1 MKYGYVR
8 ISKKNMVSDRQHEEL
23 SKYNLDRVYEDKQTG
38 SNFDRPNYMKLRDEI
53 LREGDELYIKE
64 VDRLGRNKTQT
75 LEELKVLKDKGVII
89 RILEI
94 PTTLSA
100 EADGTPQ
107 NRLMLEMMNNML
119 IEMYTTFAQ
128 LELEKIKSRTKEALK
143 VKKDNGDILGRPKTE
158 RPKEFEKIYKQWK
171 NKDITAVQAMKL
183 LDLKKTKFYE
193 FVREYEGKVPRVRKK
208 KEA

>member
-23 SKYNLDRVYEDKQTG
+23 GKYNLDRIYEDKQTG
-38 SNFDRPNYMKLRDEI
+38 SNFDRPNYIKLRDEI

-143 VKKDNGDILGRPKTE
+143 VKKDNGDVLGRPKTE

-183 LDLKKTKFYE
+183 LELKKTKFYE
-193 FVREYEGKVPRVRKK
+193 FVREYEGKVPRVREK

>member
-23 SKYNLDRVYEDKQTG
+23 SRYNLDRVYEDKQTG
-38 SNFDRPNYMKLRDEI
+38 SNFDRPNYIKLRDEI

-100 EADGTPQ
+100 EADGTAQ
-107 NRLMLEMMNNML
+107 NKLMLEMMNNML

-158 RPKEFEKIYKQWK
+158 MPKDFEKIYKKWK
-171 NKDITAVQAMKL
+171 GKDITALQAMKL

-193 FVREYEGKVPRVRKK
+193 FVREYEGKIPRVRK
-208 KEA
+208 

>member
-23 SKYNLDRVYEDKQTG
+23 NKYKLDRIYEDKQTG
-38 SNFDRPNYMKLRDEI
+38 SNFDRPNYIKLRDEI

-75 LEELKVLKDKGVII
+75 LEELKLLKDKGVII

-100 EADGTPQ
+100 ESDGTPQ
-107 NRLMLEMMNNML
+107 NKSMLEMMNNML

-143 VKKDNGDILGRPKTE
+143 IKKDNNEVLGRPKAE
-158 RPKEFEKIYKQWK
+158 RPKDFEKVYNQWK
-171 NKDITAVQAMKL
+171 AKDITAVQAMKL

-193 FVREYEGKVPRVRKK
+193 FVREYEGKVARVRK
-208 KEA
+208 